1 MSHSDINEL
10 AERELDQAAGGEA
23 ASAGNASA
31 TQTATQGASA
41 SPDFGFGY
49 GRGWCYWHPY
59 VCRK

>member
-1 MSHSDINEL
+1 MSHQDIKEL
-10 AERELDQAAGGEA
+10 AERELDHAAGGEA
-23 ASAGNASA
+23 APAGNAAS
-31 TQTATQGASA
+31 TQAATQGAGA